1 MEMPPLWTPRA
12 GRPAA
17 RRDHQRGR
25 QRLKGTLRA
34 QAPKTVNNV
43 LTVLSTPLKT
53 AVEWDVV
60 DRVPCMIRM
69 LKVPKPAPVFHDFEV
84 YEHLVEAARTTDPQ
98 THLIILLGGEAGV
111 LRHRSTRTWRCEGR
125 RHGQSKNWPGT
136 PTSRRHSAT
145 CI

>member
-1 MEMPPLWTPRA
+1 MIEQVPSTI
-12 GRPAA
+12 
-17 RRDHQRGR
+17 
-25 QRLKGTLRA
+25 RL
-34 QAPKTVNNV
+34 
-43 LTVLSTPLKT
+43 
-53 AVEWDVV
+53 
-60 DRVPCMIRM
+60 
-69 LKVPKPAPVFHDFEV
+69 LKVPKTSAVFHDFEI

>member
-1 MEMPPLWTPRA
+1 M
-12 GRPAA
+12 
-17 RRDHQRGR
+17 
-25 QRLKGTLRA
+25 
-34 QAPKTVNNV
+34 
-43 LTVLSTPLKT
+43 LSTPLKT